1 MYISCVIILGIKK
14 KKKGPDCNMTCISYA
29 GKYREFHKL
38 YSEGEY
44 HAAGDLLLALLQ
56 ARLAPKQSVLS
67 LLAAYHNINKKNFIA
82 NSNGFG

>member
-1 MYISCVIILGIKK
+1 
-14 KKKGPDCNMTCISYA
+14 MTCISDA

-67 LLAAYHNINKKNFIA
+67 LLAACHNINKF
-82 NSNGFG
+82 

>member
-1 MYISCVIILGIKK
+1 
-14 KKKGPDCNMTCISYA
+14 MTCLSDT

-56 ARLAPKQSVLS
+56 ARLAPKQWVLS
-67 LLAAYHNINKKNFIA
+67 LLSACHNINKKKFNLLKHILLKIEMDWVTGKA
-82 NSNGFG
+82 

>member
-1 MYISCVIILGIKK
+1 
-14 KKKGPDCNMTCISYA
+14 MTCISDA

-67 LLAAYHNINKKNFIA
+67 LLAAYHNIN
-82 NSNGFG
+82 

>member
-1 MYISCVIILGIKK
+1 
-14 KKKGPDCNMTCISYA
+14 MTCISDA

-56 ARLAPKQSVLS
+56 ARLAPKQWVLS
-67 LLAAYHNINKKNFIA
+67 LLSACHNINRFYFKLKIQIDWVTGEAYVNPQQ
-82 NSNGFG
+82 